1 MKIGALL
8 RFCSSLLL
16 LMAKPVALC
25 VGCWT
30 GLRAKYFYSYS
41 FLMHVV
47 LIANRQYHLLLSW
60 NSSAGMDYLMFT
72 KTWRAESCLC
82 RFQFP
87 SYCCRWRSLSS
98 PGCSLI
104 RIVSSATLG
113 SVTSAWFYPRLKCSL
128 LVFDTSSKIS
138 TTNRNSYPLIEE
150 IRPVNDISG
159 VLYLVDPMSPKQQY
173 SGKWFTFLVALIL
186 H

>member
-1 MKIGALL
+1 
-8 RFCSSLLL
+8 
-16 LMAKPVALC
+16 MAKPVALC

-30 GLRAKYFYSYS
+30 GLRAKYLYSYS
-41 FLMHVV
+41 FLNACRSDSKSPISPITV
-47 LIANRQYHLLLSW
+47 LKFFGWY
-60 NSSAGMDYLMFT
+60 MFT
-72 KTWRAESCLC
+72 KTWRAGSCLC

-104 RIVSSATLG
+104 RIVSSTTLG

-138 TTNRNSYPLIEE
+138 TPNRNSYPLIEE

-159 VLYLVDPMSPKQQY
+159 VLYLVDPMWIFSPR
-173 SGKWFTFLVALIL
+173 I
-186 H
+186 